1 MPPTP
6 APSANDLTSTG
17 SPARADTSAP
27 VVSRFGVTNS
37 PFVVGGRTPTFGI
50 AARKR
55 HRRGT
60 AFRYTLSE
68 RATVRIAIS
77 QRRSGRRQGAR
88 CVAPR
93 RSLRKK
99 ARCTMVV
106 SKGTL
111 TRSSH
116 QGANS
121 VAFSGR
127 IGSKALSP
135 GGYSAT
141 ITATDPA
148 KNTSG
153 PKTISFTIAKR

>member
-1 MPPTP
+1 
-6 APSANDLTSTG
+6 
-17 SPARADTSAP
+17 
-27 VVSRFGVTNS
+27 
-37 PFVVGGRTPTFGI
+37 
-50 AARKR
+50 
-55 HRRGT
+55 
-60 AFRYTLSE
+60 
-68 RATVRIAIS
+68 
-77 QRRSGRRQGAR
+77 
-88 CVAPR
+88 
-93 RSLRKK
+93 
-99 ARCTMVV
+99 MVV

-135 GGYSAT
+135 GRYSAT

-148 KNTSG
+148 KNTSR